1 MRRVLAVIIGLI
13 VGGVFIAGGESVL
26 HSLSGIKVPN
36 ENATQKELFDY
47 VQQIPVLLKVL
58 LVINWGIS
66 VFIGGLVAAFIQG
79 RTSMKPSIIVAGIL
93 QLFMY
98 MNMLLIPGHPT
109 WVVITTT
116 VMCIPLGMIAHFMI
130 RKKKKDELTDKKE
143 TTVA

>member
-1 MRRVLAVIIGLI
+1 MRQIVAIIIGLI

-26 HSLSGIKVPN
+26 HSLSGVNVPS

-58 LVINWGIS
+58 LVVNWGMS
-66 VFIGGLVAAFIQG
+66 VFIAGLVASFIQG

-109 WVVITTT
+109 WVLVTTT
-116 VMCIPLGMIAHFMI
+116 IMCVPLGIISYLLI
-130 RKKKKDELTDKKE
+130 RKKGKE
-143 TTVA
+143 TTAVDDLKKD

>member
-26 HSLSGIKVPN
+26 HSLSGIKVPS

-79 RTSMKPSIIVAGIL
+79 RTSMKPSLIVAGIL

-116 VMCIPLGMIAHFMI
+116 VMCVPLGLFSYLLI
-130 RKKKKDELTDKKE
+130 RKKEK
-143 TTVA
+143 VAADLADSKNN

>member
-26 HSLSGIKVPN
+26 HSFSGIKVPN

-116 VMCIPLGMIAHFMI
+116 VMCIPLGMIAHFLI
-130 RKKKKDELTDKKE
+130 RKKKKDEVTDKKE

>member
-1 MRRVLAVIIGLI
+1 MRRILAVIIGLI
-13 VGGVFIAGGESVL
+13 VGGVFIAGGETVL
-26 HSLSGIKVPN
+26 HSLSGIKVPS

-58 LVINWGIS
+58 LVVNWGIS
-66 VFIGGLVAAFIQG
+66 VFIAGLVAAFIQG
-79 RTSMKPSIIVAGIL
+79 RTSMKPSLIVAGIL

-116 VMCIPLGMIAHFMI
+116 IMCVPLGLFSYLLV
-130 RKKKKDELTDKKE
+130 RKKGKDATAIEALKKD
-143 TTVA
+143 

>member
-13 VGGVFIAGGESVL
+13 VGGIFIAGGESVL
-26 HSLSGIKVPN
+26 HSLSGIKVPS

-109 WVVITTT
+109 WVLITTT
-116 VMCIPLGMIAHFMI
+116 VMCIPLGMIAHFLI
-130 RKKKKDELTDKKE
+130 RKKKKDEVTDKKE